1 MCALK
6 AKVAN
11 KAITDDSGYVQGTI
25 KSVLDIDERTEK
37 QGRKEVRYAAQF
49 EFNVIA
55 EGSQKPITFKFWTG
69 QNLNSEQFENEETG
83 NTDYNRF
90 TRLCLQLELIKQSD
104 LKNLDTIELP
114 DIESVE
120 GQLIKFKLIKSRK
133 NPALSIPDI
142 SSIELVKVADIKEE
156 KTPTNTAKASK

>member
-11 KAITDDSGYVQGTI
+11 KPITDNSGYVKGTI

-69 QNLNSEQFENEETG
+69 QNLNYEKFESEETG
-83 NTDYNRF
+83 DTDYNRF
-90 TRLCLQLELIKQSD
+90 TRLCLQLELIKESE
-104 LKNLDTIELP
+104 LKNLDNIELP

-120 GQLIKFKLIKSRK
+120 GQIIKFKLIKSRK

-142 SSIELVKVADIKEE
+142 SSIELVKIADKEE
-156 KTPTNTAKASK
+156 TKTPTSTAKPSK